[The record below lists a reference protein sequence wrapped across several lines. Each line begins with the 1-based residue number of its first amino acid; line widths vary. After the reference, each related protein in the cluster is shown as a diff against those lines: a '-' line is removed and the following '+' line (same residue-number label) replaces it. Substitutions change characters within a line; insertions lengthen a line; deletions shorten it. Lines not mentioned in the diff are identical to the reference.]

1 MKYWMIIGQFLLAF
15 AVQADSLSLLSA
27 EGFGFA
33 DAKRFPESQA
43 RLMAV
48 RAAKI
53 DAQRNLLET
62 INGVRVT
69 AGTTVKDMALES
81 DIIGTRVKGML
92 QGSFEV
98 SSDVKLESDNWVA
111 SVTMAVCLGK
121 DDSDCKERKTLV
133 SVTQPNL
140 KPTEPSDR
148 FQANDLAGWD
158 CVMSSEELGQIRLV
172 DENKI
177 GLFSHT
183 IAEGTGASP
192 ASDSTVEVAYAVSIK
207 GSDGACQE
215 VEKRTSEVQV
225 NSLIEGFSVALMK
238 MKPGGEVALHIP
250 PQLGFKTRGPAGL
263 GPDSNLY
270 ARLELLNIVENES
283 SAVEQAAAPDAGGAI
298 ASVAPPLEEE
308 GTAQSFQSGL
318 VLDASELN
326 FSPMLDV
333 RVKTAGGKELYGP
346 GHVPMGS
353 DWLYWS
359 ASIEDANR
367 MVDVIGDNPMVIKP
381 VKIGEASELV
391 VSDADAISLFTSN
404 TVSGD
409 YLGAGKVIIVV
420 SGS

>member
-111 SVTMAVCLGK
+111 SVTMAVCLAK
-121 DDSDCKERKTLV
+121 DDGDCRERTTLA
-133 SVTQPNL
+133 SITQPNL
-140 KPTEPSDR
+140 KGAPAAER
-148 FQANDLAGWD
+148 FSQADVAA
-158 CVMSSEELGQIRLV
+158 VATVATTAPPVAAPVTS
-172 DENKI
+172 
-177 GLFSHT
+177 
-183 IAEGTGASP
+183 AEDTPAESAGASVSEQP
-192 ASDSTVEVAYAVSIK
+192 A
-207 GSDGACQE
+207 
-215 VEKRTSEVQV
+215 
-225 NSLIEGFSVALMK
+225 
-238 MKPGGEVALHIP
+238 
-250 PQLGFKTRGPAGL
+250 
-263 GPDSNLY
+263 
-270 ARLELLNIVENES
+270 
-283 SAVEQAAAPDAGGAI
+283 QAAMVA
-298 ASVAPPLEEE
+298 AS
-308 GTAQSFQSGL
+308 GNAQHSGL
-318 VLDASELN
+318 IVDASSLN

-333 RVKTAGGKELYGP
+333 RLKTGQGKELYGP
-346 GHVPMGS
+346 GHVAMGT
-353 DWLYWS
+353 DWLHWAASLES
-359 ASIEDANR
+359 AQAMSDI
-367 MVDVIGDNPMVIKP
+367 VGDNTLVVTPSGL
-381 VKIGEASELV
+381 GEASELV
-391 VSDADAISLFTSN
+391 IEDQDAIAIFTSN
-404 TVSGD
+404 TMSGD
-409 YLGAGKVIIVV
+409 YLSDGKVIIVV